1 MLKFSA
7 LEIYNETVVD
17 ILNRE
22 SGSLRLL
29 DDREVTCYS
38 LSKLD
43 ATDLCITMCSLY
55 VQRGTLVY
63 KLTEEV
69 VKDDQHLRHLIRICE
84 GDTEHQVFKRFFIV
98 QVIFIA
104 FFSITLI

>member
-17 ILNRE
+17 LLNRE

-43 ATDLCITMCSLY
+43 ATDLCITMFS
-55 VQRGTLVY
+55 
-63 KLTEEV
+63 
-69 VKDDQHLRHLIRICE
+69 ICAE
-84 GDTEHQVFKRFFIV
+84 RNPCV
-98 QVIFIA
+98 QVN
-104 FFSITLI
+104 